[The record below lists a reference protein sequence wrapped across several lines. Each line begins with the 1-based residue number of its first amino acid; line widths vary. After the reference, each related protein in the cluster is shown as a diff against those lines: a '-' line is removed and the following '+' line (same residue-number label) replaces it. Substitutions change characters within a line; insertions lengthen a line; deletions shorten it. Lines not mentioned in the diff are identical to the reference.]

1 MRPPLKR
8 NDLVLAD
15 ECYEILGVLFE
26 VYKQL
31 GGSFQEKVYQ
41 KAIAVE
47 FRKRK
52 IPFQEQVFV
61 ELKYGEEKIGVY
73 YLDFKVY
80 DKVVLEIKKDKN
92 FSRTNITQVRSY
104 LEATKLQLGI
114 LANFTDK
121 GVRYLRI
128 VNLQGS

>member
-8 NDLVLAD
+8 NDLVLAE

-31 GGSFQEKVYQ
+31 GGSYQEKIYQ
-41 KAIAVE
+41 RGIALE
-47 FRKRK
+47 FRKRN
-52 IPFQEQVFV
+52 IPFEEQVFV
-61 ELKYGEEKIGVY
+61 ELRYGEEKIGVY

-80 DKVVLEIKKDKN
+80 GTVVLEIKKDKN
-92 FSRTNITQVRSY
+92 FNRTNIAQVRSY

-128 VNLQGS
+128 VNLHGS

>member
-1 MRPPLKR
+1 MRAPLRR

-15 ECYEILGVLFE
+15 ECYEILGALFE

-31 GGSFQEKVYQ
+31 GGSYQEKIYQ
-41 KAIAVE
+41 RGIASE
-47 FRKRK
+47 FRKRG
-52 IPFQEQVFV
+52 IPFAEQVFV
-61 ELKYGEEKIGVY
+61 ELKYGEEKIGTY
-73 YLDFKVY
+73 FLDFIVY
-80 DKVVLEIKKDKN
+80 GTVVLEIKKDKN